1 MLSSTEMLALCTEVK
16 NGTWLFCLDGGWG
29 VEGTFVI
36 TVFILKTVR
45 DAE

>member
-29 VEGTFVI
+29 VEATFVI
-36 TVFILKTVR
+36 TDFILKALR